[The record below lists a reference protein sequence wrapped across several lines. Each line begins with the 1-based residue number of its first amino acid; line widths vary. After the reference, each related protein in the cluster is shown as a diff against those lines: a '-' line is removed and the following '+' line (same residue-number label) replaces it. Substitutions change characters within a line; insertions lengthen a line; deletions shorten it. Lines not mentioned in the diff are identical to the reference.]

1 MTKQI
6 CTWLS
11 LSTLL
16 LALFLALPVYA
27 QEQEQTY
34 IIKKGDTLWGISE
47 RFINDPYYWPN
58 LWSHNPDITNPHLI
72 YPGQEIRLING
83 KLVVVPTYDGA
94 QPAQEEK
101 AESDPQAAE
110 ETAEEP
116 LEPSRFENTPIPKD
130 KTIFKTAGGS
140 EGFILADEKPLGVII
155 DSVDNRTLLMEE
167 DTVFLEMK
175 NAAGVGVGDVF
186 GIYKRGAEIIHP
198 VTKKKYGN
206 MMHDLGYLVVT
217 GIDRGTV
224 TAKIGKAYRE
234 VERGA
239 ELYDY
244 IPPIME
250 ISLKRTE
257 NEMQGHILSTQSE
270 KLTQGQQDVVFI
282 DLGLEDGLVVGNM
295 LYIGRPRT
303 ITEKG
308 LQQPSSPLPYELLGA
323 AVVIESRAQT
333 AAALIV
339 KSVKTIYKGDQVQT
353 IAE

>member
-1 MTKQI
+1 MTKLI

-11 LSTLL
+11 LLTLL
-16 LALFLALPVYA
+16 LALFIALPAFA

-72 YPGQEIRLING
+72 YPGQEVRLSNG
-83 KLVVVPTYDGA
+83 RLVVIPTYEGSQPPVAKSPAA
-94 QPAQEEK
+94 QAVEEK
-101 AESDPQAAE
+101 
-110 ETAEEP
+110 TEEP
-116 LEPSRFENTPIPKD
+116 VEMSKFENTPIPK
-130 KTIFKTAGGS
+130 KRTIFRTAGGS
-140 EGFILADEKPLGVII
+140 EGFILAGEKPLGIII

-175 NAAGVGVGDVF
+175 NTSTVSVGDVY
-186 GIYKRGAEIIHP
+186 GIFKRGRTIEHP
-198 VTKKKYGN
+198 VTGRRFGN
-206 MMHDLGYLVVT
+206 MMHDLGHLQVT
-217 GIDRGTV
+217 SIDGGSV
-224 TAKIGKAYRE
+224 TAKIGKAFRE

-244 IPPIME
+244 VPPVME
-250 ISLKRTE
+250 LSLKRTE
-257 NEMQGHILSTQSE
+257 TEMEGYILATRDE
-270 KLTQGQQDVVFI
+270 KLSQGQQDVIFV
-282 DLGLEDGLVVGNM
+282 DLGLEDGLLVGNM
-295 LYIGRPRT
+295 LYIGRPRS

-333 AAALIV
+333 AAALII
-339 KSVKTIYKGDQVQT
+339 KSIKTIYRGDQIQT